1 MEKINLF
8 CLPFAGGNKYSYRL
22 YQDNAPAFVNIIPLE
37 YAGRGGRVKDP
48 LSGDIETVLND
59 LYQQISPLID
69 QHKYAIY
76 GHSMGGLLSSL
87 LTRRLIRNNWK
98 PPVHLFITGTP
109 GPAALSRT
117 IKKRHL
123 LGKIEFI
130 NELRS
135 LNGMPEEILR
145 DVELLDYLE
154 PVLRADFKV
163 TENYVHTET
172 DRLDIPMTVITGTE
186 EDMELED
193 IRLWQ
198 KETNAAIDFR
208 RMPGNHF
215 FIHQSP
221 FEIIQIIAKVLIV
234 HSKLVNHE

>member
-1 MEKINLF
+1 MEKINMF
-8 CLPFAGGNKYSYRL
+8 CLPFAGGNKYSYRQ
-22 YQDNAPAFVNIIPLE
+22 YQDHAPSFINIIPLE

-48 LSGDIETVLND
+48 LSGDIVAVLND
-59 LYQQISPLID
+59 LYAQVTNLID
-69 QHKYAIY
+69 SHKYAIY
-76 GHSMGGLLSSL
+76 GHSMGGLLASL
-87 LTRRLIRNNWK
+87 LARKLIRNNYK

-109 GPAALSRT
+109 GPSALSRT
-117 IKKRHL
+117 ENKRHL
-123 LGKIEFI
+123 LGKNEFI

-145 DVELLDYLE
+145 DKELLDYLE

-163 TENYVHTET
+163 TENYIHTEM

-186 EDMELED
+186 ENMKPED
-193 IRLWQ
+193 IFLWQ
-198 KETNAAIDFR
+198 KETNAAVDFR

-221 FEIIQIIAKVLIV
+221 FEIIQIVAKALVV
-234 HSKLVNHE
+234 HSKINNHE